1 MPMFHPNRTTR
12 PNRTRQLAVGLSL
25 AAVLTAACG
34 GGDKKETAKPKLDPT
49 TTSTTAAPA
58 PTGTGAPL
66 TGLAADPAKLARPA
80 LIVKLDNAPKGRPQ
94 AGINQA
100 DVVVEEGVEGGIT
113 RFATIFHS
121 QDAEE
126 VGPVRSARS
135 TDIAI
140 ASELGRPLFAY
151 SGANATFQGLVDKAP
166 LVNVGQGAKAGAYF
180 RKSGRPATYNLWAR
194 MADLFAGAPADL
206 SPPKPLFEYR
216 AEAEPSVGDPAGGVR
231 LEWRD
236 KVLTEVQWSWDA
248 GAGVFRRKQN
258 GTDHVDATGAPV
270 GAKNVVVQFVPYKD
284 TGQRDRSNTI
294 VPEAELVG
302 TGELWVFS
310 DGKIVKGM
318 WAKTDVAAPTTY
330 TDSAGKPVKL
340 TPGQT
345 WLELPKPGDGKVN

>member
-1 MPMFHPNRTTR
+1 MNMQSPSRS
-12 PNRTRQLAVGLSL
+12 RQFVAVFSV
-25 AAVLTAACG
+25 AVALTAACG
-34 GGDKKETAKPKLDPT
+34 GDKKKEAKAKLDPT
-49 TTSTTAAPA
+49 TTSTTAP

-66 TGLAADPAKLARPA
+66 TGLPADAAKLARPA

-100 DVVVEEGVEGGIT
+100 DVIVEEGVEGGIT
-113 RFATIFHS
+113 RFAAIFHS

-151 SGANATFQGLVDKAP
+151 SGANTTFQALVDKAP
-166 LVNVGQGAKAGAYF
+166 LVNVGQGTKAGAYF

-206 SPPKPLFEYR
+206 PPPKPLFEYR
-216 AEAEPSVGDPAGGVR
+216 AEGQPSAGEAATGVKM
-231 LEWRD
+231 EWRD
-236 KVLTEVQWSWDA
+236 KVLTEVEWKWDA
-248 GAGVFRRKQN
+248 GAGVWRRRQN
-258 GTDHVDATGAPV
+258 NSEHVDSTGAPV
-270 GAKNVVVQFVPYKD
+270 GPKNVIVQFVPYKD

-302 TGELWVFS
+302 EGEMWVYS
-310 DGKIVKGM
+310 DGKVVKGTWKKADM
-318 WAKTDVAAPTTY
+318 AAPTTY
-330 TDSAGKPVKL
+330 VDTAGQPVKL

-345 WLELPKPGDGKVN
+345 WLELPKPGTAKQL